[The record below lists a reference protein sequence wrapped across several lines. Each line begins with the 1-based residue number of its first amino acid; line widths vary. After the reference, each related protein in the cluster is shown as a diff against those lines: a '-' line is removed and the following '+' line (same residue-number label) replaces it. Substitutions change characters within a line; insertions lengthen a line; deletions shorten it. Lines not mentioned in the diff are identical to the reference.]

1 MRPQQSGSPGRGNMF
16 TRYAGEQVQQIPAG
30 YVEGMSSYGRV
41 AQQTAS
47 SIAGMMSDQAKIE
60 ASGKQGTID
69 ARKADAAD
77 KANQLKQQGLDSESA
92 YKAYSLAAD
101 SEERTYTRIKDA
113 TSALGGSMKILE
125 EEIGNTDT
133 TPERRREA
141 ALELK
146 QTKIDFADSTK
157 RMITLSKQPPLTFD
171 SFQESQQKI
180 RDARTRQAVPG
191 AALPERG
198 TPPTVPTSYYQSPA
212 YQPPSFTGREDNV
225 TKTVAFG
232 GSPKKA
238 EVVGGRVS
246 SVVSPDGT
254 KHSVGGWVS
263 EDDLPAI
270 NQVVTAMESS
280 SAGNAYG
287 TPSGSETP
295 GPTPAPVE
303 EKVALNGPLNSK
315 YFNTEPLAPINGSSN
330 RDNRQGTIFFEETVS
345 PSTGQKIRT
354 PTVKYNSKNLV
365 NPDGSPNADAHM
377 ELRRLTLVNEV
388 LKSGEYKN
396 VSPLEQ
402 FERDAA
408 DDAVGTPDNALD
420 MPAIRQAYAFVDRN
434 LQNRTGGGIES
445 DMWGSR
451 FELQYGQRP
460 SQFIAQ
466 GDAIIQEYITP
477 SASVALQA
485 TEQGRMAKALE
496 DTSSAP
502 TRPEA
507 LDQSIKDNASAILYW
522 RKEIARLDRILSD
535 PNTVNHPPTLAAMK
549 NKRAGAATQLEAE
562 EKVTGNLQNQI
573 THVDVQNKQYIA
585 NQKLAADALALDES
599 VARLDKLGREK
610 TDDIEKLVTRWIGIR
625 PADLKR
631 TNGFVA
637 QGLKDLPV
645 IAQQIPII
653 VNGNP
658 TGKFYSD
665 RLDSGEL
672 LEALRKNGDYKTIA
686 RITRNMPT
694 EEQMRNNQGTG
705 IYDKQKKWDESIYPM
720 NRLYEMNEELIKE
733 QKSKGGST
741 ASVTLMKVRM
751 PNGDLATAGTLQ
763 KTLVGAIRE
772 SVVGPGNPSNYEQE
786 VLASIIPN
794 PEEIL
799 TIPSRQKARLQ
810 ALATISMLH
819 HYNSMISN
827 GLVPTQETLKMYS
840 NQIGQVLGYEV
851 TPENFKGLYNDWE
864 RQKTIHRNSQT
875 AKISSKESTQEY
887 ANRLLDSL
895 NARAEAAEAKPAKP
909 AK

>member
-1 MRPQQSGSPGRGNMF
+1 MGSMGRA
-16 TRYAGEQVQQIPAG
+16 YASIGQ
-30 YVEGMSSYGRV
+30 
-41 AQQTAS
+41 
-47 SIAGMMSDQAKIE
+47 SIAGGINKKKDDEIAGDKATIE
-60 ASGKQGTID
+60 
-69 ARKADAAD
+69 ARKANALDV
-77 KANQLKQQGLDSESA
+77 ANKLKEQGLDAENA
-92 YKAYSLAAD
+92 YKGYSLAAAA
-101 SEERTYTRIKDA
+101 EERTYNRVKDA
-113 TSALGGSMKILE
+113 TSALGGSISTLNERIGNKETTE
-125 EEIGNTDT
+125 EE
-133 TPERRREA
+133 RRQA
-141 ALELK
+141 GLDLK
-146 QTKIDFADSTK
+146 QAKIDFAESTK
-157 RMITLSKQPPLTFD
+157 RMIALSKQAPLTFD
-171 SFQESQQKI
+171 SYQESQQKI

-280 SAGNAYG
+280 SSGNAYG

-303 EKVALNGPLNSK
+303 ERVALNGPLNSK

-354 PTVKYNSKNLV
+354 PTVRYNSKNLV
-365 NPDGSPNADAHM
+365 NPDGSQNADAHM

-396 VSPLEQ
+396 ISPLEQ

-408 DDAVGTPDNALD
+408 DDAVGTQENALD

-434 LQNRTGGGIES
+434 IQNRTGGGIES

-451 FELQYGQRP
+451 FADTYGQRP

-485 TEQGRMAKALE
+485 TQQGRMAKALE

-502 TRPEA
+502 TKPEA
-507 LDQSIKDNASAILYW
+507 LDQSIKDNETKLKYW
-522 RKEIARLDRILSD
+522 RNEIARLDRILGD
-535 PNTVNHPPTLAAMK
+535 TNTVNDPTTLAAMK
-549 NKRAGAATQLEAE
+549 NKRAGALTQLEAE
-562 EKVTGNLQNQI
+562 NKMTVHIQNQI
-573 THVDVQNKQYIA
+573 THLDVLNKQHIA

-599 VARLDKLGREK
+599 EARLDKLGREK

-645 IAQQIPII
+645 IAQRIPII

-686 RITRNMPT
+686 RLTRNMPT

-705 IYDKQKKWDESIYPM
+705 IYDKQKKWDEAIYPM
-720 NRLYEMNEELIKE
+720 NRLAEMNQELINE
-733 QKSKGGST
+733 QKSKGGSW
-741 ASVTLMKVRM
+741 ASVMMMKVRM

-763 KTLVGAIRE
+763 KTLIGAIRE

-786 VLASIIPN
+786 VLASIIPD
-794 PEEIL
+794 PSEIL

-819 HYNSMISN
+819 HYNSMIAN
-827 GLVPTQETLKMYS
+827 GLAPTQETLKMYS
-840 NQIGQVLGYEV
+840 NQIGKVLGYNV

-864 RQKTIHRNSQT
+864 KQKTIFINSET
-875 AKISSKESTQEY
+875 AKMPNKASVQEY
-887 ANRLLDSL
+887 TTRLIDSL
-895 NARAEAAEAKPAKP
+895 EDRAKTKDS
-909 AK
+909 K